1 MPAAN
6 STFSSPR
13 SGAEVVEGFTIVP
26 DFFRGRWSLRT
37 RAEAPVLWVTLLLA
51 PAILA
56 IVGAFL
62 HQTLGISTI
71 AVLVVAA
78 MIYVTLAR
86 GQLLGSSVLI
96 TRAHLPEVFAGVE
109 RCAALLH
116 LSMPLIFVRD
126 DVFVPIVALGFGEP
140 YSLVISSHWL
150 DHFKEDELA
159 FMVGREL
166 GHVAAG
172 HTRLTSLL
180 SVNGKE
186 NALVSIAFGAWLR
199 RTEYTAD
206 RFGILCCGSIDAA
219 QRAIAVATLHRF
231 ARSID
236 VETYSRQNE
245 AFSGDSVL
253 RMGEWFA
260 AQPYATNRIAR
271 LRGFCSSELYRHWED
286 QLQKDPAARVA
297 LAPVPR
303 SGAVERV
310 DCAGFGRRVAALF
323 IDLVL
328 VAALAQA
335 IPTLIAGSLRSGDNA
350 TVRLSPQEMRQLQSK
365 SPEWVNVVRSLM
377 NNSGV
382 LSLDFGL
389 SGLLGKLALYSF
401 LLVALAGQ
409 TFGMMILAIK
419 VTTKNFA
426 RPPPWLALWRYLL
439 AIPLGVF
446 SYLFGFLARVQ
457 LIDRLSGTR
466 VVRLERALERVS
478 ISH

>member
-1 MPAAN
+1 M
-6 STFSSPR
+6 S
-13 SGAEVVEGFTIVP
+13 
-26 DFFRGRWSLRT
+26 DFFKGRWSLRT
-37 RAEAPVLWVTLLLA
+37 RAEETALWVTILLA
-51 PAILA
+51 PAVLA
-56 IVGAFL
+56 VAGAFL
-62 HQTLGISTI
+62 HQTLGISTV

-96 TRAHLPEVFAGVE
+96 TKAHFPNVFATVE
-109 RCAALLH
+109 RCASLLH
-116 LSMPLIFVRD
+116 LPMPLIFVRD
-126 DVFVPIVALGFGEP
+126 DLLVPIVALGFGEP

-186 NALVSIAFGAWLR
+186 NALVAIAFGAWLR

-206 RFGILCCGSIDAA
+206 RIGILCCGSIDAA

-271 LRGFCSSELYRHWED
+271 LRDFSSSELYRHWEE

-310 DCAGFGRRVAALF
+310 DCAGFGRRVAALA
-323 IDLVL
+323 IDLAL
-328 VAALAQA
+328 VAALSQA
-335 IPTLIAGSLRSGDNA
+335 IPTLIAGGSRPGDNV
-350 TVRLSPQEMRQLQSK
+350 TVRLSPQEMRQLQNK
-365 SPEWVNVVRSLM
+365 SPEWVNVVRTFL
-377 NNSGV
+377 NNSGA
-382 LSLDFGL
+382 LSPNFGL
-389 SGLLGKLALYSF
+389 ADLPINVALYSF
-401 LLVALAGQ
+401 LLVAIAGQ
-409 TFGMMILAIK
+409 TFGMMILAVK
-419 VTTKNFA
+419 VTTKHFA

-439 AIPLGVF
+439 AIPLGVP
-446 SYLFGFLARVQ
+446 SYLFGFLTRVQ

-466 VVRLERALERVS
+466 VVRLERTLERAS
-478 ISH
+478 LSH